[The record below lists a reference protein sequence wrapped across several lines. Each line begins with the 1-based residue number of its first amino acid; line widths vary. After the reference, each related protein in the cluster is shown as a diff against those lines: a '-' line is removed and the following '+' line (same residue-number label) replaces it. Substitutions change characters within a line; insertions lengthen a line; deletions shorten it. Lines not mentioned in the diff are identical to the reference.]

1 MTTEQTLTGLEFSVA
16 QGQGTVPDKIVVD
29 SDRVLIGSGPHCEI
43 RLPPDQAEAEHV
55 LITFMAGAVYAQA
68 RGAQPAP
75 LLNGAPF
82 TEVQVEQGSR
92 LQIGPAEITVS
103 IVEIAEQAQAG
114 AEKKKDQVNPL
125 TYVLAAIAVPI
136 SLFILFDD
144 SDQGAIEPTPAE
156 IPALWPEEPQKCTH
170 SEREQA
176 LAVARDKKVIA
187 LGRRER
193 SPFDVRDGVLAVP
206 LFEMAADCYR
216 VAGDK
221 GRADDMA
228 AAGDR
233 LKKQM
238 DESYRAHQMRLEHAL
253 DVKNLRVAWRETH
266 VLLRMLEGKT
276 GPYVVWLSN
285 LDRQL
290 KLKLGE
296 IGKKRN

>member
-55 LITFMAGAVYAQA
+55 LITFLGGSVYAQA
-68 RGAQPAP
+68 RGQNPP
-75 LLNGAPF
+75 PMLNGAPF
-82 TEVQVEQGSR
+82 SEVQVEQGSR
-92 LQIGPAEITVS
+92 LQIGGAEITVS
-103 IVEIAEQAQAG
+103 IIEIADQAKVAVD
-114 AEKKKDQVNPL
+114 KKKDQVNPL

-136 SLFILFDD
+136 CMFILFVDGGKGD
-144 SDQGAIEPTPAE
+144 IPTRPAE
-156 IPALWPEEPQKCTH
+156 LPALWPEGDKKC
-170 SEREQA
+170 SQSSKGQA
-176 LAVARDKKVIA
+176 LAVANDKKILA

-206 LFEMAADCYR
+206 LFQESADCYR

-221 GRADDMA
+221 ERADDMA
-228 AAGDR
+228 AAG
-233 LKKQM
+233 KKLQSEM
-238 DESYRAHQMRLEHAL
+238 EEGYRAHQMRLEHAL
-253 DVKNLRVAWRETH
+253 DVRNLRTAHRETL
-266 VLLRMLEGKT
+266 VLLRMLEGQT

-290 KLKLGE
+290 KLKLGD
-296 IGKKRN
+296 IGKKRK